1 MGSSSPHIREPNRSN
16 SLSPS
21 PTQPSQQSS
30 SNKNKSDKMRYE
42 LKINGI
48 NIKTLLETYRDVSL
62 KIGKEKQLLVESNTY
77 EILSLSYIL
86 LLIPNSYSKTIIR
99 SFGITLLEE
108 LHLQQTSMLP
118 KIVLAD
124 KPVYIFRKAI
134 EMGKNDSRDNIAYFK
149 NPSEIT
155 LITNNLD
162 RIMKGLFHDPDKTLV
177 QWPNTEL
184 HESKI
189 RNLASRAKQPDFTV
203 SLIHQQQVDSVIF
216 VGEVSP
222 PSERNNV
229 FKNSND
235 LIRLGTFMK
244 DCMVSSIAKGA
255 DIEILGFQCI
265 EATYTMSHLGQ
276 IKIPADFKD
285 IYSFVDDIGLL
296 LGIKDI
302 FTRSFNNFYE
312 KLRVPSQLEIKP
324 TLKKKTLSTEEFEKL
339 VSKTR
344 DRKRLCPLWY
354 GSV

>member
-1 MGSSSPHIREPNRSN
+1 RIPLEDVSN
-16 SLSPS
+16 VDD
-21 PTQPSQQSS
+21 TI
-30 SNKNKSDKMRYE
+30 KNKSDEMRYE

-48 NIKTLLETYRDVSL
+48 NIRTLLETYQDVSL
-62 KIGKEKQLLVESNTY
+62 EIGKEKQLLVESNAY

-108 LHLQQTSMLP
+108 LHLQQTLILP
-118 KIVLAD
+118 KIILGD
-124 KPVYIFRKAI
+124 KPVYTFRKAI
-134 EMGKNDSRDNIAYFK
+134 KMGKNDSRDVAVVWLCEQLSKEKIIKDNLGFIILDLLRTLPISK
-149 NPSEIT
+149 IRNDPSEIT

-203 SLIHQQQVDSVIF
+203 SLIHQQQIDSVIF

-244 DCMVSSIAKGA
+244 DCMDSSIAKGA

-265 EATYTMSHLGQ
+265 EYT
-276 IKIPADFKD
+276 
-285 IYSFVDDIGLL
+285 
-296 LGIKDI
+296 
-302 FTRSFNNFYE
+302 
-312 KLRVPSQLEIKP
+312 
-324 TLKKKTLSTEEFEKL
+324 
-339 VSKTR
+339 
-344 DRKRLCPLWY
+344 
-354 GSV
+354 

>member
-1 MGSSSPHIREPNRSN
+1 
-16 SLSPS
+16 
-21 PTQPSQQSS
+21 
-30 SNKNKSDKMRYE
+30 
-42 LKINGI
+42 
-48 NIKTLLETYRDVSL
+48 
-62 KIGKEKQLLVESNTY
+62 
-77 EILSLSYIL
+77 
-86 LLIPNSYSKTIIR
+86 
-99 SFGITLLEE
+99 
-108 LHLQQTSMLP
+108 
-118 KIVLAD
+118 
-124 KPVYIFRKAI
+124 
-134 EMGKNDSRDNIAYFK
+134 
-149 NPSEIT
+149 
-155 LITNNLD
+155 
-162 RIMKGLFHDPDKTLV
+162 MKGLFHDPDKTLV

-203 SLIHQQQVDSVIF
+203 SLIHQQQIDSVIF

-235 LIRLGTFMK
+235 LIQLGTFMK
-244 DCMVSSIAKGA
+244 DCMDSSIAKGA

-265 EATYTMSHLGQ
+265 EYTVDFYVMDLAGRATYTMSHLGQ

-285 IYSFVDDIGLL
+285 IYSFIDDIGLL

-324 TLKKKTLSTEEFEKL
+324 TLKEKTLSTQEFGQL

-344 DRKRLCPLWY
+344 DRKRSCPLWF
-354 GSV
+354 GKV